1 MKAEMEAELEK
12 EVDEYGR
19 ELDENGAM
27 IRQIR
32 RGHWR

>member
-27 IRQIR
+27 IR
-32 RGHWR
+32 

>member
-1 MKAEMEAELEK
+1 MEMKAEMEAELEK

-27 IRQIR
+27 IR
-32 RGHWR
+32 